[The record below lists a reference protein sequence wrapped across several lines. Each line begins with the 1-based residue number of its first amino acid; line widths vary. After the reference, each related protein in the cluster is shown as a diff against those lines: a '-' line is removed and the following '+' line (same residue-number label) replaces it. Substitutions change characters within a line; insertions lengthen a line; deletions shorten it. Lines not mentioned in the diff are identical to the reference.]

1 MEDALLNALDSVSPG
16 AFRNLYYG
24 HIEKNVLTAA
34 QQRWRVTQ
42 VSNEEKIANQ
52 AKWMSSHSA
61 GAQSVTSGLTNTPTP
76 RSKAKE
82 IQHAINQYEL
92 FVNSHENTTF
102 TSNFFKTM
110 GIPCR
115 HTIKD
120 HLSTNLKLKAS
131 QFAAFWHFTKP

>member
-1 MEDALLNALDSVSPG
+1 MEDALLNALDSVSPS
-16 AFRNLYYG
+16 AFRILYYG

-42 VSNEEKIANQ
+42 VSNEEKVANQ

-82 IQHAINQYEL
+82 IQHAINQ
-92 FVNSHENTTF
+92 
-102 TSNFFKTM
+102 
-110 GIPCR
+110 
-115 HTIKD
+115 
-120 HLSTNLKLKAS
+120 
-131 QFAAFWHFTKP
+131 